1 MYGER
6 SPTMKKFFLIF
17 IFMIPIFTAFC
28 TAEPGQNNWK
38 WSANDKT
45 LTITFDLPHGY
56 YAYAGNTR
64 PVLMPAVN
72 PINAPKAIV
81 KKDPVMGENQ
91 DIYPGG
97 KKYHWSFDLKTLK
110 YPLSLSVEW
119 QLCREPGDGKEAI
132 CLLPG
137 EAGIAVFESAA
148 DLYKKQHTPIK
159 EVADNDSTDE
169 QLVFLQKFK
178 VLRRV
183 SGYQSPKELRA
194 FLRGDDASN
203 HFSFEDK
210 GVLMSLLFALFGGLL
225 LNLTP
230 CVLPL
235 IPVNL
240 AVIGAGANSQNPK
253 KERILRGCLY
263 GAGIALTYGILGV
276 VAVLTGTTF
285 GQLDSSWIFNGI
297 AAVIFLI
304 LGLAMFGVFNFDL
317 SAISGKFRMP
327 SAAGRSGVFLMGAFT
342 AILAG
347 ACVAPVIAA
356 ALVQAAKLSAHGNYA
371 GLCLPFLVG
380 LGMALPWPFAAAG
393 IAFFP
398 KPGGWMNYVK
408 MILGILIL
416 CLAAYYAWITYTL
429 LNTSASSASWQ
440 EKNVSYQEI
449 NHALTRSAAVNKPV
463 LLDFGASWCKA
474 CTLME
479 KNSFPD
485 PAVQKELENVILL
498 KVPAEKPSDPPTA
511 ELLKTFEVKGLP
523 ELILIQPESM
533 IKKHR

>member
-1 MYGER
+1 M
-6 SPTMKKFFLIF
+6 KFFLF
-17 IFMIPIFTAFC
+17 FFPLFAFC
-28 TAEPGQNNWK
+28 TIFSAEPDRKNWK
-38 WSANDKT
+38 WAANEKA
-45 LTITFDLPHGY
+45 LSVTFELPAGY

-64 PVLMPAVN
+64 PVLMPAGKTLA
-72 PINAPKAIV
+72 APAPVSKT
-81 KKDPVMGENQ
+81 DPVLGEKQ
-91 DIYPGG
+91 EVFTGG
-97 KKYHWSFDLKTLK
+97 KTYTWSFDLKSLK

-119 QLCREPGDGKEAI
+119 QLCKEPGKQSGSEAI
-132 CLLPG
+132 CLMPG
-137 EAGIAVFESAA
+137 EAGLAVFETPA
-148 DLYKKQHTPIK
+148 DLYKKIEPPGNNKTEDPGEIQ
-159 EVADNDSTDE
+159 VDE
-169 QLVFLQKFK
+169 QVVFLQKFK

-194 FLRGDDASN
+194 FLRGDNISS
-203 HFSFEDK
+203 FSFEDK

-240 AVIGAGANSQNPK
+240 AVIGAGTNSQNPK
-253 KERILRGCLY
+253 KERFLRGCLY
-263 GAGIALTYGILGV
+263 GAGIALTYGGLGI

-297 AAVIFLI
+297 AALIFLI
-304 LGLAMFGVFNFDL
+304 LGLAMFGVFHFD
-317 SAISGKFRMP
+317 ISSVAAGKFRMP
-327 SAAGRSGVFLMGAFT
+327 SAAGRSGVFLMGAL
-342 AILAG
+342 AAVLAG

-371 GLCLPFLVG
+371 GLCLPLLVG

-408 MILGILIL
+408 MGLGILIL
-416 CLAAYYAWITYTL
+416 CLAAYYGWIAYRL
-429 LNTSASSASWQ
+429 LNPTETANDWN
-440 EKNVSYQEI
+440 KTISYQDI
-449 NHALTRSAAVNKPV
+449 NNALTRSAAVNKPV

-474 CTLME
+474 CALME

-485 PAVQKELENVILL
+485 PDVQKELEHVILL
-498 KVPAEKPSDPPTA
+498 KIAAEKPSEPATA
-511 ELLKTFEVKGLP
+511 ELLKTFGVKGLP
-523 ELILIQPESM
+523 ELLLIEPESRV
-533 IKKHR
+533 KKSR